1 MKSTQPVRALEASYG
16 MLGQSAADLVWAME
30 WLDTL
35 TDRLGEDH
43 MVREFLDDLKERRKE
58 SYLINMAAGVT
69 KI

>member
-1 MKSTQPVRALEASYG
+1 
-16 MLGQSAADLVWAME
+16 MLGKSAADLVWAME

-43 MVREFLDDLKERRKE
+43 MVREFLDDLQERRKE
-58 SYLINMAAGVT
+58 SDLINMAAGVA